1 LLEVALGSCILSL
14 NELSKYGIPVIRHI
28 EGSETGMRT
37 FGKFIRQRRK
47 TLGLTQRRLAALVRF
62 EDGHSISEP
71 YLNEIERDL
80 RKPPRAHMI
89 QQFAKAVEV
98 SADVLF
104 FLVGRLPDDL
114 QDLDV
119 SHEEVIAAFRTFRE
133 ALEKTDDGH
142 HHNGRAATLLKE
154 LP

>member
-1 LLEVALGSCILSL
+1 
-14 NELSKYGIPVIRHI
+14 
-28 EGSETGMRT
+28 MRT

-47 TLGLTQRRLAALVRF
+47 VLGLTQRQLAARVRF

-71 YLNEIERDL
+71 YLNEIEHDFR
-80 RKPPRAHMI
+80 RPPRAHMI
-89 QQFAKAVEV
+89 RQFAAAINV

-114 QDLDV
+114 RDLEV
-119 SHEEVIAAFRTFRE
+119 THEEVVAAFQAFRQ
-133 ALEKTDDGH
+133 ALEIVDAAGR
-142 HHNGRAATLLKE
+142 HNGAVAAQIKE

>member
-1 LLEVALGSCILSL
+1 LLAVAVGSCILSL
-14 NELSKYGIPVIRHI
+14 VELLKYGIPVIHQIVR
-28 EGSETGMRT
+28 GNRMRT

-47 TLGLTQRRLAALVRF
+47 TLGLTQRQLAALVRF

-89 QQFAKAVEV
+89 QQFAKAVDV

-119 SHEEVIAAFRTFRE
+119 SHEEVIVAFQAFRQ
-133 ALEKTDDGH
+133 ALEKTGDGRTY
-142 HHNGRAATLLKE
+142 NGRAMARLKE

>member
-1 LLEVALGSCILSL
+1 
-14 NELSKYGIPVIRHI
+14 
-28 EGSETGMRT
+28 MRT

-47 TLGLTQRRLAALVRF
+47 TLGLTQRQLAARILF

-71 YLNEIERDL
+71 YLNEIEHDL
-80 RKPPRAHMI
+80 RKPPRAHII
-89 QQFAKAVEV
+89 QQFATAIEI

-119 SHEEVIAAFRTFRE
+119 THEEVIAAFRAFRQ
-133 ALEKTDDGH
+133 ALEGTAIASGGYNAASGH
-142 HHNGRAATLLKE
+142 
-154 LP
+154 

>member
-1 LLEVALGSCILSL
+1 
-14 NELSKYGIPVIRHI
+14 
-28 EGSETGMRT
+28 MRT

-47 TLGLTQRRLAALVRF
+47 VLGLTQRQLAARVRF

-71 YLNEIERDL
+71 YLNEIEHDFR
-80 RKPPRAHMI
+80 RPPRAHMI
-89 QQFAKAVEV
+89 RQFAAAINV

-114 QDLDV
+114 HDADV
-119 SHEEVIAAFRTFRE
+119 SHEEVVAAFRAFRQ
-133 ALEKTDDGH
+133 ALERTENAGA
-142 HHNGRAATLLKE
+142 HNGSCHPPYRG